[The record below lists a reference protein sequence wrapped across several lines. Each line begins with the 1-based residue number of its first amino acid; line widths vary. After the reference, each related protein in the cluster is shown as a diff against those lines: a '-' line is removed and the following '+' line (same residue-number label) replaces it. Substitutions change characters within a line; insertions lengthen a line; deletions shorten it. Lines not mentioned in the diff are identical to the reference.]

1 MIEEGSVILVAK
13 TMIRKNRP
21 STRDFVAMFGVT
33 ARVCAVVWNITSF
46 DNDIKLVH
54 LLWALM
60 FLKMYEKE
68 AILSAIAGVDR
79 KTYRDK
85 VWRVLSGLQAKA
97 SSVVSTKTKDRSN
110 QFLSHPHSHPHSLTT
125 C

>member
-1 MIEEGSVILVAK
+1 MIEEGGVILVAK
-13 TMIRKNRP
+13 TLIKKNRP

-46 DNDIKLVH
+46 DDDIKLVH

-68 AILSAIAGVDR
+68 AILSAIVGVDR

-85 VWRVLSGLQAKA
+85 VWRVLSGLEAKA
-97 SSVVSTKTKDRSN
+97 SLVVCTKTNHKQSTIT
-110 QFLSHPHSHPHSLTT
+110 STS
-125 C
+125 